1 MRTVKTSLRGL
12 VCVASAFILSSS
24 AVFLSGCAGL
34 VNANGTNPHA
44 AIQVNPASVSF
55 GSTAVGKKVSQT
67 VSVANTGNMSVNI
80 SQANVSNSQFSVSGL
95 VMPLSLPAGQ
105 SSNFQVSFVPNSSG
119 NVAGTLTVTTDAGA
133 ASAQVA
139 LSGNATPAAQQVSLN
154 PASLN
159 LGTITVGNTGRGT
172 ATVSNVGGSNLMV
185 SLVSI
190 SGGPFGVTGITTPS
204 TIAPG
209 ASITL
214 NVTYSPTI
222 AGSNSG
228 VITITSND
236 PQTPTSTISLVGTA
250 TTAAV
255 APAITTPPANQTVT
269 AGQTASFTVVAGGSA
284 PLSYQW
290 QKNGANIA
298 GATSASY
305 TTPVTTTSDSGSTFA
320 VVVRNTA
327 GTVTSAAATLT
338 VTAAPVPA
346 IQVSSTSI
354 NFGNVVAGST
364 LSQPLIIKNIGTAT
378 LNVSQITESGA
389 S

>member
-44 AIQVNPASVSF
+44 AIQVNPASV
-55 GSTAVGKKVSQT
+55 
-67 VSVANTGNMSVNI
+67 
-80 SQANVSNSQFSVSGL
+80 
-95 VMPLSLPAGQ
+95 
-105 SSNFQVSFVPNSSG
+105 
-119 NVAGTLTVTTDAGA
+119 
-133 ASAQVA
+133 
-139 LSGNATPAAQQVSLN
+139 
-154 PASLN
+154 N

-269 AGQTASFTVVAGGSA
+269 AGQTASFTVVAGGS
-284 PLSYQW
+284 
-290 QKNGANIA
+290 
-298 GATSASY
+298 
-305 TTPVTTTSDSGSTFA
+305 
-320 VVVRNTA
+320 
-327 GTVTSAAATLT
+327 
-338 VTAAPVPA
+338 
-346 IQVSSTSI
+346 
-354 NFGNVVAGST
+354 
-364 LSQPLIIKNIGTAT
+364 
-378 LNVSQITESGA
+378 
-389 S
+389 